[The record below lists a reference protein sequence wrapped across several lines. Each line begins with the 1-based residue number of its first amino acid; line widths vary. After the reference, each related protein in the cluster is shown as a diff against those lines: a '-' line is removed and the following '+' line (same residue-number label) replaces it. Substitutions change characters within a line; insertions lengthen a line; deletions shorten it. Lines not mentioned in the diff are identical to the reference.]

1 MYVYRDRSWCS
12 RAKECKFT
20 PCSRRLTDRDKAI
33 VRDMD
38 MLIAY
43 DKFMDCEDYKLKDNK

>member
-12 RAKECKFT
+12 RAKECKHT
-20 PCSRRLTDRDKAI
+20 PCNRRLTDEDLVV

-38 MLIAY
+38 MLITY
-43 DKFMDCEDYKLKDNK
+43 DKFMDCIDYKIKDKK